1 MQGIAVDLH
10 GLALGASIGFA
21 LEVSRLVS
29 RANLEQNCKA
39 KGPREDLF
47 ANAVHL
53 HYAHLQAATKA

>member
-1 MQGIAVDLH
+1 
-10 GLALGASIGFA
+10 
-21 LEVSRLVS
+21 VS